1 MAKKAKKQ
9 RKKLDFSKAKK
20 VMTNILKM
28 CGRVSIVTLGIASM
42 GAFLVIPFLHNYI
55 DHTWAQ
61 WIWYPACAI
70 FVVSAILD
78 SHNTNKKPSKIPL
91 FDFFEKL
98 SLLPAIM
105 IFGSAFIIN
114 YYNVAFSW
122 WWAGFVIFAVY
133 FPVFMFGI
141 RKYLEKEKNY
151 TPEQIKKS
159 KKNCLKYVLFYWL
172 IDLFYMSIFNYW
184 QVAEQTKTPWLVLQ
198 FVFGGLAMVYIF
210 FNLTRVFL
218 ANGEKHWWGLL
229 QDFVFGIAITIYLI
243 YLMPSTNGLQNVV
256 STIIAA
262 VYGGLLTLVGVAW
275 TIKDSENK
283 RKEEERAKNIPYIKL
298 VSEIIYDDHL
308 KIPVKSYYDFNNPSD
323 RKYFNQKQSY
333 SIQISSFGI
342 KNISNTHI
350 LFDSVH
356 VNDNCYPFSGI
367 IIEKDKT
374 CQINICDNSWLTL
387 TEPLNSIKLILHDMI
402 GNNYCVECNFSNNPN
417 FKPETGEEITDDG
430 EKYSIVARSFV
441 IQKVYFP
448 KHLAQGDKK

>member
-1 MAKKAKKQ
+1 MAKKVRKQ
-9 RKKLDFSKAKK
+9 RRKRDFTKIKGVILTVLKAFKK
-20 VMTNILKM
+20 
-28 CGRVSIVTLGIASM
+28 IVIAIVGIASLI
-42 GAFLVIPFLHNYI
+42 AFLVVPFLHNCI
-55 DHTWAQ
+55 DHTLAQ
-61 WIWYPACAI
+61 WIWYPACAL
-70 FVVSAILD
+70 FVVSVIFD
-78 SHNTNKKPSKIPL
+78 SRNANKKPSRISLFEFLEKI
-91 FDFFEKL
+91 

-105 IFGSAFIIN
+105 IFGSAFVIN
-114 YYNVAFSW
+114 YYNVDFNW
-122 WWAGFVIFAVY
+122 WWAGLIIFAVY
-133 FPVFMFGI
+133 FPMLMFGI
-141 RKYLEKEKNY
+141 RKHLEKEKSY

-184 QVAEQTKTPWLVLQ
+184 QTSGDSQKIWFVLQ
-198 FVFGGLAMVYIF
+198 FIFGGLAMVYIF
-210 FNLTRVFL
+210 YNLTRVFL

-229 QDFVFGIAITIYLI
+229 QDFIFGIAITIYLI
-243 YLMPSTNGLQNVV
+243 CLIPETDGLQNVV

-298 VSEIIYDDHL
+298 VSEIIYDDHI
-308 KIPVKSYYDFNNPSD
+308 KIPVKSYYDFNKPSD
-323 RKYFNQKQSY
+323 RKYLNQKQSY

-374 CQINICDNSWLTL
+374 CQINICDNSWITL
-387 TEPLNSIKLILHDMI
+387 TEPLNSIKLILHDMV
-402 GNNYCVECNFSNNPN
+402 GNNYSVEFNFSINPN
-417 FKPETGEEITDDG
+417 SKPETGEEIADDG
-430 EKYSIVARSFV
+430 EKYSIIARSYV
-441 IQKVYFP
+441 VKRAYFP

>member
-20 VMTNILKM
+20 VMSNIFKI
-28 CGRVSIVTLGIASM
+28 CGRVSMVTLGIASL

-70 FVVSAILD
+70 FVVSAVID
-78 SHNTNKKPSKIPL
+78 SHSTNKKPGKIPL

-141 RKYLEKEKNY
+141 RKYLEKEKSY

-172 IDLFYMSIFNYW
+172 IDLFYMSIFNYC
-184 QVAEQTKTPWLVLQ
+184 QTSGDSQKIWFVLQ
-198 FVFGGLAMVYIF
+198 FIFGGLAMVYIF
-210 FNLTRVFL
+210 YNLTRVFL
-218 ANGEKHWWGLL
+218 ANGEKDWWGLL
-229 QDFVFGIAITIYLI
+229 QDFIFGIAITIYLI

-275 TIKDSENK
+275 TIKSANDDKKKDLILQNK
-283 RKEEERAKNIPYIKL
+283 PILYAQMMDML
-298 VSEIIYDDHL
+298 DAL
-308 KIPVKSYYDFNNPSD
+308 KQTPIEMLFIDF
-323 RKYFNQKQSY
+323 KK
-333 SIQISSFGI
+333 I
-342 KNISNTHI
+342 KNIDSSKSITGES
-350 LFDSVH
+350 DSVSQDETLKVEESAIKAGGIVTLKSLVNTDNSIVVIKKIT
-356 VNDNCYPFSGI
+356 VNDIELTPLNNNI
-367 IIEKDKT
+367 IAKNKAY
-374 CQINICDNSWLTL
+374 NLTL
-387 TEPLNSIKLILHDMI
+387 HVTNISDKDNIRLYVEDVL
-402 GNNYCVECNFSNNPN
+402 GNPYCFA
-417 FKPETGEEITDDG
+417 I
-430 EKYSIVARSFV
+430 
-441 IQKVYFP
+441 FP
-448 KHLAQGDKK
+448 YVHEDKKGNIHHGIMRIGECK

>member
-20 VMTNILKM
+20 VMSNIFKI
-28 CGRVSIVTLGIASM
+28 CGRVSMVTLGIASL

-70 FVVSAILD
+70 FVVSAVID
-78 SHNTNKKPSKIPL
+78 SHSTNKKPGKIPL

-141 RKYLEKEKNY
+141 RKYLEKEKSY

-184 QVAEQTKTPWLVLQ
+184 QTSGDSQKIWFVLQ
-198 FVFGGLAMVYIF
+198 FIFGGLAMVYIF
-210 FNLTRVFL
+210 YNLTRVFL

-229 QDFVFGIAITIYLI
+229 QDFIFGVAITIYLI
-243 YLMPSTNGLQNVV
+243 CLIPETDGLQNVV

-298 VSEIIYDDHL
+298 VSEIIYDDHI
-308 KIPVKSYYDFNNPSD
+308 KIPVKSYYDFNKPSD

-374 CQINICDNSWLTL
+374 CQINICDNSWITL
-387 TEPLNSIKLILHDMI
+387 TEPLNSIKLILHDMV
-402 GNNYCVECNFSNNPN
+402 GNNYSVEFNFSINPN
-417 FKPETGEEITDDG
+417 SKPETGEEIADDG
-430 EKYSIVARSFV
+430 EKYSIIARSYV
-441 IQKVYFP
+441 VKRAYFP

>member
-28 CGRVSIVTLGIASM
+28 CGRVSIVTLEIASL

-70 FVVSAILD
+70 FVVSAVID
-78 SHNTNKKPSKIPL
+78 SHSTNKKPGKITL

-98 SLLPAIM
+98 SLLTAIM

-141 RKYLEKEKNY
+141 RKYLEKEKSY

-184 QVAEQTKTPWLVLQ
+184 QATEQLKTPWFILQ

-210 FNLTRVFL
+210 YNLTRVFL

-229 QDFVFGIAITIYLI
+229 QDFVLGILTTIYLI
-243 YLMPSTNGLQNVV
+243 FLLPNDSGLQTVAA
-256 STIIAA
+256 TIIAA

-275 TIKDSENK
+275 TIKDGNDKQQKEITRIEND
-283 RKEEERAKNIPYIKL
+283 RKEEERKRYVPFVNLYTDKCNKPDHTITIPHVNLPCSCKKNYYIIESCFLKNTDFSAFC
-298 VSEIIYDDHL
+298 VSEIIINNYLIHVQPHSYIDKKWIV
-308 KIPVKSYYDFNNPSD
+308 KIKFKHCFILDERIEY
-323 RKYFNQKQSY
+323 
-333 SIQISSFGI
+333 FGI
-342 KNISNTHI
+342 QVKDMLGNVYNIAIDFEPIYYSNGFI
-350 LFDSVH
+350 KIKSKG
-356 VNDNCYPFSGI
+356 CYPAELVKPNSN
-367 IIEKDKT
+367 EK
-374 CQINICDNSWLTL
+374 
-387 TEPLNSIKLILHDMI
+387 
-402 GNNYCVECNFSNNPN
+402 
-417 FKPETGEEITDDG
+417 
-430 EKYSIVARSFV
+430 
-441 IQKVYFP
+441 
-448 KHLAQGDKK
+448 GDKK